1 MKQQLLTAIGAAGVL
16 AGALVAGDAGGAADH
31 LEAPLVA
38 LDGRTDINDVY
49 AFTNGPNTVLAMT
62 VNPAAGVLSPTTF
75 DPDGVYR
82 FQIDNDGDAKKDETI
97 TVKFGEPGGDGSQRV
112 SIKAAGGTGQT
123 LGTTGATIV
132 LPGGGQAIAS
142 TFDDPFFFDFEAFL
156 GTVKGQGTRSFCDG
170 SEVDFFAGLNVSAI
184 VVEVPSASLTAGD
197 ATISVWGETEN
208 ASGRVDRMGKPAIA
222 TVLIDDGNE
231 DAYNQDRPHND
242 AKNWAPEVSSNLQFL
257 SGLDGDGYDAATA
270 DFIAGLLVP
279 DVLTLDTTSGAGFVP
294 GLNGRQL
301 AEDVIDFELF
311 VVTGGL
317 TSAPVLTT
325 DCVDANDVP
334 FPTAF
339 PYLAAAHS

>member
-123 LGTTGATIV
+123 RGTTGATIV

-279 DVLTLDTTSGAGFVP
+279 DVLTLDTTSSDGFVP
-294 GLNGRQL
+294 GLNGRQP